1 MTRSEAPPLIN
12 MKRLFRNYRSFSRNM
27 GNIKKDFS
35 GRLGGTGKLK
45 SNNFVVTFK
54 HEGNIDIVLPSVNL
68 HGMFSGKNR
77 KRLKDIYMFSRRP
90 DSEAL
95 LRKVI
100 YLLYQNGIISTQQ
113 SIVDIGSWL
122 SDNVVVWSKY
132 LDGKHARVYAI
143 DPSASN
149 IEFGKTIASMN
160 GCNNISWNIAV
171 CSDREGDELFFPG
184 DLSHTR
190 FNEDGE
196 GVPSPL
202 KTTTLDSIVGKA
214 NWSSIGL
221 VHIDVEGFEKKV
233 LSGAKGLIEGSRP
246 VVLFEQH
253 IATED
258 PSEVFSL
265 LQPHD
270 YRLYMIN
277 EVLPDSALDCRNF
290 IAFPAEM
297 DVSVIAEAKTA
308 DNAESDI
315 WYATV
320 GNLLIPCTPEA

>member
-1 MTRSEAPPLIN
+1 
-12 MKRLFRNYRSFSRNM
+12 MKRLFKNYRSFSRNM
-27 GNIKKDFS
+27 ENIGKDLS
-35 GRLGGTGKLK
+35 GRITGAGKLK
-45 SNNFVVTFK
+45 ADNFVVTFK
-54 HEGNIDIVLPSVNL
+54 HEGDIDIIVPSVNL
-68 HGMFSGKNR
+68 LGMFFGKNR
-77 KRLKDIYMFSRRP
+77 KRLQDIYMFSRRP
-90 DSEAL
+90 NSEAL

-100 YLLYQNGIISTQQ
+100 YLLYKNAIISPKR

-122 SDNVVVWSKY
+122 SDNALVWSKF
-132 LDGKHARVYAI
+132 LNGDDARVYAI

-149 IEFGKTIASMN
+149 IEFGKIIAGMN
-160 GCNNISWNIAV
+160 GCTNIDWNIAV
-171 CSDREGDELFFPG
+171 CSDRENQDLFFPG

-202 KTTTLDSIVGKA
+202 KTTTLDAIVGEE

-221 VHIDVEGFEKKV
+221 IHIDVEGFEKKV
-233 LSGAKGLIEGSRP
+233 LSGAKKIVENARP

-253 IATED
+253 IGTED
-258 PSEVFSL
+258 PFDVFAL
-265 LQPHD
+265 LEPHN

-297 DVSVIAEAKTA
+297 DVSLVAEAKA
-308 DNAESDI
+308 APGKEQDI
-315 WYATV
+315 WYATT
-320 GNLLIPCTPEA
+320 GNLLIPCPPVQ